1 MTSTLTPQRGR
12 RRPEGDEPTT
22 EDPRIARRRQQVE
35 AERGRR
41 RRGILIAVAVVA
53 GLLAAVVAVL
63 RSPVLDVDRVVVAGS
78 NSIDDD
84 DVVRASGIGR
94 GDAMVDVD
102 LAAARDAV
110 MALPDVASARVE
122 REWPGT
128 VRISVTDERPIA
140 VVGTDERRVLVGRG
154 GRVLGEAPALD
165 DPSVAGL
172 PLVTPADS
180 ALVDA
185 VEPGAEAPAAV
196 VATVVVLE
204 QMIDPLRGAL
214 GGIDLAE
221 DGSLTLLLRD
231 DPAVEG
237 TGGRIELGVPEEVP
251 AKLLAAASML
261 AGARMDC
268 LDVLD
273 VREPSRPTISRV
285 PDCDAGEPTV
295 GATTVPTTTAPK
307 KKPATTST
315 TTPGSGVP
323 G

>member
-1 MTSTLTPQRGR
+1 MTSTLTPPR
-12 RRPEGDEPTT
+12 RRPTAGDDPSA

-41 RRGILIAVAVVA
+41 RRWILIAVAVVA
-53 GLLAAVVAVL
+53 GLLAAGFGLL
-63 RSPVLDVDRVVVAGS
+63 RSPLLDVDRIVVAGS
-78 NSIDDD
+78 NAVDRDEVTD
-84 DVVRASGIGR
+84 ASGIGR

-110 MALPDVASARVE
+110 MALPGVASATVE

-128 VRISVTDERPIA
+128 VRISVTDERALA
-140 VVGTDERRVLVGRG
+140 VVGNEQRRILVGRG
-154 GRVLGEAPALD
+154 GRVLGEAPASD
-165 DPSVAGL
+165 DPAVAGL
-172 PLVTPADS
+172 PLVTPEDP
-180 ALVDA
+180 ALVDS
-185 VEPGAEAPAAV
+185 VEPGADAPDAV
-196 VATVVVLE
+196 VAATVVLE
-204 QMIDPLRGAL
+204 QMTEPLRSAL
-214 GGIDLAE
+214 GGVDLAE

-237 TGGRIELGVPEEVP
+237 TGGRVEFGAPEEVP
-251 AKLLAAASML
+251 AKLLATSSML

-285 PDCDAGEPTV
+285 PGCDAGEPTV
-295 GATTVPTTTAPK
+295 GATTVPTTTTPK
-307 KKPATTST
+307 KKPASTTT